1 MGVYTTCCINHSWA
15 ALAKFWEMSEMAEKA
30 NHLSENI
37 YSIFHE
43 LLVPLNALVGTLSV
57 LNNKVPKTLEEPLNL
72 ARQISNQ
79 LHTEV
84 VAVFRELGKKID
96 LQSAGVASE
105 QLRLLS
111 GKWMKDV
118 EQLSEVV
125 SQIDTKN
132 VHLEDDTLNKILNG
146 IVSKKGLDKLGEM
159 LSYLTQVQA
168 EHLMVDDGFFYVLH
182 LKK

>member
-1 MGVYTTCCINHSWA
+1 
-15 ALAKFWEMSEMAEKA
+15 MSEMAEKA

-43 LLVPLNALVGTLSV
+43 LLVPLKALISAHSV

-72 ARQISNQ
+72 AGQISNK

-84 VAVFRELGKKID
+84 MALFREPRKKID
-96 LQSAGVASE
+96 LQSADVASE

-111 GKWMKDV
+111 GTWMKDV
-118 EQLSEVV
+118 EQLSEVI
-125 SQIDTKN
+125 SQIDTEN
-132 VHLEDDTLNKILNG
+132 IHLEDDSLNKILNG